1 VLIFFPCN
9 LAILLAGATLCEG
22 VPSWFCNG
30 WIECTCVEFITW
42 EPWWFQMSNH
52 VRRVVC
58 VVTPL
63 AARSEVEWSYL
74 FFTYV
79 NVSRQFWRVPSILLS
94 PLRFGCHPDRPRVS
108 SRNIC
113 LWIYIYIY
121 EGWWYPNWIKLEG
134 CAGEFLDNLFGA
146 KTRVVVRVCV
156 CACASINQS
165 MDMKVMIHSMT
176 VMMWCQSVCRQ
187 CYCIYW
193 WFFIKFILVID
204 DAHDEF

>member
-1 VLIFFPCN
+1 MKPWQVWRWHRWFLLSRWRLLWTSVSGRNDVFRGGYPKLPCKWLQTRLKYRGANFFPCN

-113 LWIYIYIY
+113 LWIYIYIWRMVISKLDQI
-121 EGWWYPNWIKLEG
+121 GGLCWWVLG
-134 CAGEFLDNLFGA
+134 
-146 KTRVVVRVCV
+146 
-156 CACASINQS
+156 
-165 MDMKVMIHSMT
+165 
-176 VMMWCQSVCRQ
+176 
-187 CYCIYW
+187 
-193 WFFIKFILVID
+193 
-204 DAHDEF
+204 